1 MCEQMSNVRRRREMK
16 ERGGGWE
23 AASLQGYLTG
33 VTLTADWLILPC
45 PLSHPMML
53 RGRIAPKVMHAN
65 TWEDITHTHIHTHT
79 HTNTHNIHSLILGKA

>member
-1 MCEQMSNVRRRREMK
+1 
-16 ERGGGWE
+16 
-23 AASLQGYLTG
+23 
-33 VTLTADWLILPC
+33 
-45 PLSHPMML
+45 MML